1 MDKTRALGQENK
13 AKLMTMKA
21 FAYIFLIF
29 VAILSLFS
37 FYLLIINATRSHA
50 ELQAGFTM
58 IPSTHFVDNFD
69 AALFGYDPSS
79 INVPVGMFNS
89 LVIAISSS
97 VLSVYFS
104 AMTAYAVHV
113 YDFRLKKFTFNFIM
127 LVMMIPTQVS
137 IVGFVQLVNTLK
149 LTQTFWPLIIPAI
162 ASPATFFYMRQYMQ
176 SALPLEIVEA
186 ARVDGSNEFRTFNM
200 ISLPMMR
207 PAMAVQL
214 IFAFVASWNNY
225 FTPALILGYST
236 SKGDTRTLPIMIA
249 TLKSIQKSQ
258 DANLGAVYMVI
269 FLSILPVVLVYLL
282 VSKNIVGGVAL
293 GAVKG

>member
-1 MDKTRALGQENK
+1 MDKTRALGQES
-13 AKLMTMKA
+13 KLKLNTLRV
-21 FAYIFLIF
+21 FTYIFLIF
-29 VAILSLFS
+29 VAVLSLFS
-37 FYLLIINATRSHA
+37 FYLLIINSTRSHG
-50 ELQAGFTM
+50 ELQAGFTL
-58 IPSTHFVDNFD
+58 IPSSNFIKNFE
-69 AALFGYDPSS
+69 AALFGYDASL
-79 INVPVGMFNS
+79 INIPMGMFNS
-89 LVIAISSS
+89 LVVALSSS
-97 VLSVYFS
+97 LLSVYFS

-113 YDFRLKKFTFNFIM
+113 YDFKLKNFTFNFIL
-127 LVMMIPTQVS
+127 LVMMIPGQVS
-137 IVGFVQLVNTLK
+137 VVGFYQIVNGLK

-162 ASPATFFYMRQYMQ
+162 AAPATFFYMIQYMK

-186 ARVDGSNEFRTFNM
+186 ARVDGSNEFRTFNF

-249 TLKSIQKSQ
+249 TLRSIQMSQ
-258 DANLGAVYMVI
+258 DANLGAVYMMIV
-269 FLSILPVVLVYLL
+269 LSILPVVLIYLL

>member
-13 AKLMTMKA
+13 AKLATMRV

-37 FYLLIINATRSHA
+37 FYLLIINSTRSHA
-50 ELQAGFTM
+50 ELQSGFTLV
-58 IPSTHFVDNFD
+58 PSSHFIDNFN
-69 AALFGYDPSS
+69 AALYEYDPST
-79 INVPVGMFNS
+79 INIPVGMFNS
-89 LVIAISSS
+89 LIIALSSS
-97 VLSVYFS
+97 LLSVYFS

-137 IVGFVQLVNTLK
+137 IVGFVQMVNGMHLNN
-149 LTQTFWPLIIPAI
+149 TFWPLIIPAI
-162 ASPATFFYMRQYMQ
+162 AAPSTFFYMRQYMQ

-186 ARVDGSNEFRTFNM
+186 ARVDGSNEFRTFNF

-225 FTPALILGYST
+225 FTPALILGYSS
-236 SKGDTRTLPIMIA
+236 SKGDTRTLPIMVA
-249 TLKSIQKSQ
+249 TLRSIQQSQ
-258 DANLGAVYMVI
+258 DANLGAVYMMI
-269 FLSILPVVLVYLL
+269 MLSILPVVLVYLL

>member
-1 MDKTRALGQENK
+1 MDKTRALGEENK
-13 AKLMTMKA
+13 AKLFTMRV
-21 FAYIFLIF
+21 FAYLFLIF
-29 VAILSLFS
+29 VAVLSLFS
-37 FYLLIINATRSHA
+37 FYLLIINSTRSHA
-50 ELQAGFTM
+50 ELQAGFTLV
-58 IPSTHFVDNFD
+58 PSANFINNFN
-69 AALFGYDPSS
+69 AALYGYDASL
-79 INVPVGMFNS
+79 INIPTGMFNS

-97 VLSVYFS
+97 ILGVYFS

-127 LVMMIPTQVS
+127 MVMMIPTQVS
-137 IVGFVQLVNTLK
+137 IVGFVQMVNGLK
-149 LTQTFWPLIIPAI
+149 LGQTFWPLIIPAI
-162 ASPATFFYMRQYMQ
+162 AAPATFFYMRQYMQ

-186 ARVDGSNEFRTFNM
+186 ARVDGSNEFRTFNF

-249 TLKSIQKSQ
+249 TLKSIQNSQ
-258 DANLGAVYMVI
+258 DANLGAVYMMI
-269 FLSILPVVLVYLL
+269 MLSILPVVLVYLL

>member
-13 AKLMTMKA
+13 AKLLTMRV

-37 FYLLIINATRSHA
+37 FYMLIINSTRSHA
-50 ELQAGFTM
+50 ELQAGFTLV
-58 IPSTHFVDNFD
+58 PSSNFINNFE
-69 AALFGYDPSS
+69 AALFGYDASL
-79 INVPVGMFNS
+79 INIPMGMFNS
-89 LVIAISSS
+89 LVIAVSSS
-97 VLSVYFS
+97 LLSVYFS

-127 LVMMIPTQVS
+127 MVMMIPTQVS
-137 IVGFVQLVNTLK
+137 VVGFVQMVGALK
-149 LTQTFWPLIIPAI
+149 LNNTFWPLIIPAI

-186 ARVDGSNEFRTFNM
+186 ARVDGSNEFRTFNL

-249 TLKSIQKSQ
+249 TLRSIQNSQ
-258 DANLGAVYMVI
+258 DANLGAVYMMI
-269 FLSILPVVLVYLL
+269 MLSILPVVLVYLL